1 MAEMIQWAKPV
12 FWGKEKEYVNDALS
26 STWISGGPYVAKLE
40 SEFAKA
46 IGSKNAIVVNN
57 GTSALMLAL
66 LGINIKQGDEV
77 IIPGFCFVAVGNMV
91 LQAGAKPIYV
101 DVDRDTWNI
110 DAGKIKEKITDKT
123 KAILVVHNYGNPCDM
138 DEIIKIAKEK
148 GICLIEDAAEA
159 HFSKYKGKCV
169 GTIGDIGC
177 FSFHATKMIAT
188 GEGGAVVTNNLE
200 IDKKMRAIRSH
211 GMSSRGFYWHDEIGN
226 NFRLA
231 NVLAAIGVAQLE
243 NIDKILE
250 NKKRVY
256 NSYKEKLEKIEGIEF
271 QKFQEN
277 SEPIIWAVALKINP
291 EKFRMGRNEII
302 EEMKKKGIETRP
314 GFYPFHAMPIYNS
327 PILPI
332 ADEISKKIIS
342 LPSFPTLTE
351 EEIVHI
357 CDSLKSLIKQDF
369 MMSSALR

>member
-1 MAEMIQWAKPV
+1 MAEMIPWAKPI

-46 IGSKNAIVVNN
+46 IGSKSALVTAN
-57 GTSALMLAL
+57 GTAALALAL
-66 LGINIKQGDEV
+66 LGIGIKPNDEI

-91 LQAGAKPIYV
+91 LQAGAKPVYV
-101 DVDRDTWNI
+101 DVDKDTWNI
-110 DAGKIKEKITDKT
+110 SAEKIAEKITSKT
-123 KAILVVHNYGNPCDM
+123 KAILIVHNYGNPCDM
-138 DEIIKIAKEK
+138 DEIAKIAKENK
-148 GICLIEDAAEA
+148 IYLIEDAAEA

-188 GEGGAVVTNNLE
+188 GEGGAVVTNNPEL
-200 IDKKMRAIRSH
+200 DKKMSSIRSH
-211 GMSSRGFYWHDEIGN
+211 GMSSRGMYWHDEIGN

-256 NSYKEKLEKIEGIEF
+256 NSYREKLGKIEGIEF

-277 SEPIIWAVALKINP
+277 SEPVIWAVALKINP
-291 EKFRMGRNEII
+291 EKFKLGRNEII
-302 EEMKKKGIETRP
+302 EEMKKRGIETRP

-327 PILPI
+327 DILPV
-332 ADEISKKIIS
+332 ADEISKRIIS
-342 LPSFPTLTE
+342 LPSYSTLKE
-351 EEIVHI
+351 EEIEYI
-357 CDSLKSLIKQDF
+357 SNSLKNLMK
-369 MMSSALR
+369 